1 MSNLATPACTLA
13 TSTAVTELSPLEKA
27 ILSDYQKGFPLT
39 PRPFFTLASQLGCT
53 EDEVLACLQRLQQQG
68 VISRIGPV
76 FNHRRA
82 GASTL
87 AALRAPVEQLQDIAE
102 LINTYDEV
110 NHNYLREHDL
120 NLWFVVTAPDTDHL
134 DAVIRNMETAT
145 GLKVWRLPMVRP
157 YHIDLGFRPDFD

>member
-1 MSNLATPACTLA
+1 MSALTSP
-13 TSTAVTELSPLEKA
+13 TSTHTPSTNTIELSGLEKA

-39 PRPFFTLASQLGCT
+39 PRPFYTLASQLGCT
-53 EDEVLACLQRLQQQG
+53 EAEVLACLQRLQQLG
-68 VISRIGPV
+68 VITRIGPV

-87 AALRAPVEQLQDIAE
+87 AALRAPVGQLQDIAE
-102 LINTYDEV
+102 LINAYDEV

-120 NLWFVVTAPDTDHL
+120 NLWFVVTAPDADHL

-145 GLKVWRLPMVRP
+145 GLKVRRFPMVRP